1 MPDKGGELRACNARC
16 IITPYHPS
24 LLGAGFSLPFY
35 VREVYGPLSG
45 CCHTERVAAVHNK
58 NITELAACRR
68 AASRDTTV
76 TELVRFAI
84 TDGLIDATAL
94 AKSARQFHGVSGRRS
109 TVGLPAD
116 LYKTLKMTAA
126 RHDTTVQALLLAAI
140 HRTYPDLTT

>member
-1 MPDKGGELRACNARC
+1 MTTKSTTADQVRSSIIRRPVSAAPSARAAE
-16 IITPYHPS
+16 IFHPVVPAAAPADAPPQRTTVVYPPKVR
-24 LLGAGFSLPFY
+24 LGLKS
-35 VREVYGPLSG
+35 
-45 CCHTERVAAVHNK
+45 H
-58 NITELAACRR
+58 

-76 TELVRFAI
+76 TELVRVAI